1 VSDILANQGRWGRPF
16 ASTTHAGLPAAL
28 AHAEWW
34 WKCVL
39 RAWAFRCGPARA
51 GTRAPPQRPQLQ
63 GGRAE
68 RGRARARRGGAVVCA
83 ALSLAVTVAEVTVS
97 DRLPNLSVFAAALH
111 AAAGHEASVELLA
124 LAFLV
129 PPAPPLPLHARCGRR
144 ALAAADAVLWRYGV
158 G

>member
-16 ASTTHAGLPAAL
+16 ASTTHAELPAAL

-51 GTRAPPQRPQLQ
+51 DTRAPPRRPRLQ
-63 GGRAE
+63 GGRAK
-68 RGRARARRGGAVVCA
+68 RGRARRAAAIACA

-111 AAAGHEASVELLA
+111 AAAGHEASAELLA

-129 PPAPPLPLHARCGRR
+129 PPPPPRPARCSPRPPRARRGRR
-144 ALAAADAVLWRYGV
+144 AAPAV
-158 G
+158 